1 MSQQLKGLYSITF
14 KNRKTTA
21 ADLFHC
27 MMTQLISKESFN
39 SKWSKII
46 IILQNRTW
54 VPKKK
59 IWFTLW
65 YNVNLKTDLSNRTHP
80 IFSFSPWEI
89 MPTEMKW
96 PAQTHKLVD
105 VTTHRHSDIQISGL
119 SFFSSVLLSCYKI
132 CKHLHRISRNEHWET
147 KNSRQD
153 SGISVGPRLKK
164 CFASNW
170 NSELFSE
177 REARCNKGGNLS
189 ERAHLQPQTP
199 TQIII
204 KTRRRFLLAYDRNHI

>member
-1 MSQQLKGLYSITF
+1 MLISRLTLAIEPTPSSPFHHEKSCPQKWSDQPRLTSWLMSQHIGILIF
-14 KNRKTTA
+14 KSVGC
-21 ADLFHC
+21 F
-27 MMTQLISKESFN
+27 
-39 SKWSKII
+39 
-46 IILQNRTW
+46 
-54 VPKKK
+54 
-59 IWFTLW
+59 
-65 YNVNLKTDLSNRTHP
+65 
-80 IFSFSPWEI
+80 
-89 MPTEMKW
+89 
-96 PAQTHKLVD
+96 
-105 VTTHRHSDIQISGL
+105 
-119 SFFSSVLLSCYKI
+119 FFSSVLLSCYKI